1 MNDVDAL
8 FWSALYGLALGVA
21 FAATVVYGVAT
32 LYLKPLPDAPP
43 PSPPISRVVCVG
55 TPCPTWSEEDRRADE
70 QRWQEQIAPFQAAE
84 HAYVRNVFLVA
95 AILGAA
101 ALIAAA
107 LLPGRYEPLA
117 WGLRLGGVLSVLYG
131 YLLNLT
137 ELRYLTEIP
146 NPTGLA
152 IASLAFSALLWFGWV
167 AYSQPSAT

>member
-1 MNDVDAL
+1 MNDMDVTCL
-8 FWSALYGLALGVA
+8 RALYALALGAA
-21 FAATVVYGVAT
+21 FVATVIYSLAT
-32 LYLKPLPDAPP
+32 FYPKPSPDAPP
-43 PSPPISRVVCVG
+43 PAPPLSHRVCIG
-55 TPCPTWSEEDRRADE
+55 TPCPTWTEEERRVDL
-70 QRWQEQIAPFQAAE
+70 QRWQEQVAPFQAAE

-107 LLPGRYEPLA
+107 LLPGRYDPLA

-131 YLLNLT
+131 HLRNLT